1 MRNNNFEGKLKQSLH
16 RPPVMVSREHFE
28 DTLILSEK
36 EAYRRQKRKSIS
48 FAYFLSM
55 QIRFIGWKIWGI
67 QGLSL
72 LLIGEMFFHLYGDFS
87 PNYMI
92 KLLFCLS
99 VLVFMT
105 ALPFIYRSVRWQ
117 MQEIEAAA
125 RFSSVKLLMAKLV
138 VIGIGDIWILSGI
151 FLKVL
156 VKTPVRAENAIFYL
170 CFPFLLTGSG
180 CLFMLG
186 HLSPRQFLIGSTALC
201 SGLILTFAFIPGRFE
216 PVFQQSFSAGWIII
230 CVLLLAFCIY
240 QFRYIIYRSAY
251 TEMQVA

>member
-1 MRNNNFEGKLKQSLH
+1 MRNDNFEKKLKRSLH
-16 RPPVMVSREHFE
+16 QLPVIESREHFGN
-28 DTLILSEK
+28 TLMLFGK
-36 EAYRRQKRKSIS
+36 EACERQKRKRIS

-67 QGLSL
+67 QSLSL
-72 LLIGEMFFHLYGDFS
+72 LLIGKMLFHLYGDLR
-87 PNYMI
+87 PQYMI

-125 RFSSVKLLMAKLV
+125 RFSSIKLLMAKLV
-138 VIGIGDIWILSGI
+138 VIGMGDIWILSGI
-151 FLKVL
+151 FLTVL
-156 VKTPVRAENAIFYL
+156 VKTPLRAESAIFYL

-186 HLSPRQFLIGSTALC
+186 HLSPGRSLVGSMGLC
-201 SGLILTFAFIPGRFE
+201 SGLMLAFAFIPGRYEF
-216 PVFQQSFSAGWIII
+216 VFQQSFSAGWIII
-230 CVLLLAFCIY
+230 CALLLAFCVY

-251 TEMQVA
+251 MEMQVA

>member
-1 MRNNNFEGKLKQSLH
+1 MRNDNFEKKLKRSLH
-16 RPPVMVSREHFE
+16 QSSAVVSDEHFE
-28 DTLILSEK
+28 NTLMLSGK
-36 EAYRRQKRKSIS
+36 EVCRRQKRKRIS
-48 FAYFLSM
+48 FVYFLFM

-67 QGLSL
+67 QSLSL
-72 LLIGEMFFHLYGDFS
+72 LVISKMLFHLYGDLR
-87 PNYMI
+87 PQYII

-125 RFSSVKLLMAKLV
+125 RFSSVKLLMAKLL
-138 VIGIGDIWILSGI
+138 VIGMGDIWILSVI
-151 FLKVL
+151 FFTVL
-156 VKTPVRAENAIFYL
+156 VKTPVRAESAIFYL

-186 HLSPRQFLIGSTALC
+186 HLSPRQFLVGSTALC
-201 SGLILTFAFIPGRFE
+201 SGLILTFVFVPGRFE

-230 CVLLLAFCIY
+230 CALLLAFCVH